1 MTIEKPT
8 SAQLQFWIVKGIH
21 LLAAALIVGFLVFYF
36 GQDETPDTPEEVSN
50 QPAAVLEEEPAL
62 SGYELFCRNNQ
73 DISCGNIHDFVP
85 ADEML
90 EAPQIVLADKVEEAE
105 RMELAAE
112 NGQDAL
118 PEPADVNRLLDRL
131 YEEQLPEDVIDEIDE
146 SAPFSESSVKA
157 LDVPKHKPPYFGDK
171 PVVVIVIDDMGVSLK
186 RTADII
192 SLNYP
197 LTAAFL
203 TYGKRLDE
211 QLQAAKKAGLE
222 LMLHTPMEPF
232 GKADVAPDVL
242 TTQMSL
248 QEIKTNFE
256 AMLQKFDGIK
266 GINNHMGS
274 RLTEDKARMAAVM
287 DVLKDRDLFFLDSK
301 TSAKSK
307 AEEAA
312 KEAGIPYAHR
322 HVFLDN
328 SNDKAYILG
337 QLDKLEA
344 LARKNGYAI
353 AIGHPKTQTFA
364 ALNEW
369 LPQMN
374 GKGLELWPLSR
385 VIRVLNP
392 SVDF

>member
-1 MTIEKPT
+1 M
-8 SAQLQFWIVKGIH
+8 
-21 LLAAALIVGFLVFYF
+21 AAALIVGFLVFYF

-85 ADEML
+85 TDEML
-90 EAPQIVLADKVEEAE
+90 EAPRIVLADKVEEAE

-131 YEEQLPEDVIDEIDE
+131 YEEQLPEDVIDE
-146 SAPFSESSVKA
+146 SAPSPESPVKA

-192 SLNYP
+192 SLKYP

-203 TYGKRLDE
+203 TYGKKLDK
-211 QLQAAKKAGLE
+211 QLQAARETGFE

-328 SNDKAYILG
+328 NNDKAYILG
-337 QLDKLEA
+337 QLDKLET

-364 ALNEW
+364 ALKEW

>member
-8 SAQLQFWIVKGIH
+8 SARLQFWIVKGIH
-21 LLAAALIVGFLVFYF
+21 LLAAALIVGFLAFYF
-36 GQDETPDTPEEVSN
+36 GWDETPDAPEDESD

-62 SGYELFCRNNQ
+62 SGYELFCRNNK
-73 DISCGNIHDFVP
+73 DISCGNVHDFVP

-112 NGQDAL
+112 NGQEAL

-131 YEEQLPEDVIDEIDE
+131 YEEQLPEDVIDE
-146 SAPFSESSVKA
+146 SAPSSESSVKA
-157 LDVPKHKPPYFGDK
+157 LDVPAHKPPYFGDK

-203 TYGKRLDE
+203 TYGKKLDE
-211 QLQAAKKAGLE
+211 QLQAAQKAGFE

-242 TTQMSL
+242 TTKMSL

-287 DVLKDRDLFFLDSK
+287 EVLKDRDLFFLDSK

-328 SNDKAYILG
+328 NNDKAYILG
-337 QLDKLEA
+337 QLGKLET

-364 ALNEW
+364 ALKEW
-369 LPQMN
+369 LPQMES
-374 GKGLELWPLSR
+374 KGIELWPLSR
-385 VIRVLNP
+385 VIEVLNP
-392 SVDF
+392 AADF

>member
-8 SAQLQFWIVKGIH
+8 SARLQFWIVKGIH
-21 LLAAALIVGFLVFYF
+21 LLAAALIVGFLAFYF
-36 GQDETPDTPEEVSN
+36 GRGETPDTPEEASD

-62 SGYELFCRNNQ
+62 SGYELFCRNNK

-112 NGQDAL
+112 NGQEAL
-118 PEPADVNRLLDRL
+118 PEPADVNRLLDSL
-131 YEEQLPEDVIDEIDE
+131 YEEQLPEDVIDE
-146 SAPFSESSVKA
+146 SASPSESSVKA
-157 LDVPKHKPPYFGDK
+157 LDVPTHKPPYFGDK

-203 TYGKRLDE
+203 TYGKKLDE
-211 QLQAAKKAGLE
+211 QLQAAQKAGFE

-242 TTQMSL
+242 TTKMSL

-256 AMLQKFDGIK
+256 VRLQKFDGIK

-287 DVLKDRDLFFLDSK
+287 EVLKDRDLFFLDSK
-301 TSAKSK
+301 TSANSK

-328 SNDKAYILG
+328 NNDKAYILG
-337 QLDKLEA
+337 QLGKLET

-364 ALNEW
+364 ALKEW
-369 LPQMN
+369 LPQMD

-385 VIRVLNP
+385 VIELLNP
-392 SVDF
+392 AADF

>member
-8 SAQLQFWIVKGIH
+8 SARLQFWIVKGIH
-21 LLAAALIVGFLVFYF
+21 LLAAALIIGFLAFYF
-36 GQDETPDTPEEVSN
+36 GRDDTPDTPENISEQS
-50 QPAAVLEEEPAL
+50 AAIVLEEEPAL
-62 SGYELFCRNNQ
+62 SGYELFCRNNK

-85 ADEML
+85 ADEIP
-90 EAPQIVLADKVEEAE
+90 EAPQIILADKVEEAE

-112 NGQDAL
+112 NGQEAL
-118 PEPADVNRLLDRL
+118 PEPTDLNWLLDRL
-131 YEEQLPEDVIDEIDE
+131 YEEQLPEDVIDESAFFLE
-146 SAPFSESSVKA
+146 SKFKTP
-157 LDVPKHKPPYFGDK
+157 DVPIHKPPYFGDK

-203 TYGKRLDE
+203 TYGKKLDE
-211 QLQAAKKAGLE
+211 QLQAARKTGFE

-248 QEIKTNFE
+248 QEIKINFE
-256 AMLQKFDGIK
+256 AMLQKFHDIK

-274 RLTEDKARMAAVM
+274 RLTEDKARMTAVM
-287 DVLKDRDLFFLDSK
+287 EVLKDRNLFFLDSK
-301 TSAKSK
+301 TSPNSK

-337 QLDKLEA
+337 QLNKLEA

-364 ALNEW
+364 ALKEW
-369 LPQMN
+369 LPQMAD
-374 GKGLELWPLSR
+374 KGIELWPLSR